1 MYRILLITVFGAGLF
16 VFVPSAIFM
25 QIEQWTYWEA
35 AYYCA
40 ITLISIGFGDFVPGY
55 GDGQHAAGGS
65 FVTFIADA
73 ARCVAL
79 RCRTAPHGNASGVKE
94 PLVD

>member
-1 MYRILLITVFGAGLF
+1 MYRIVVITVAGAGLF

-40 ITLISIGFGDFVPGY
+40 ITLISVGFGDFVPGY
-55 GDGQHAAGGS
+55 GDGIRSCANFILILCFVFCLQCFDAVGWAAG
-65 FVTFIADA
+65 
-73 ARCVAL
+73 R
-79 RCRTAPHGNASGVKE
+79 ASG
-94 PLVD
+94 L

>member
-1 MYRILLITVFGAGLF
+1 MHRILIITVIGAGLF

-55 GDGQHAAGGS
+55 GDGKHHQQQLVLTLNRNEQSCQECYFYLVVNSSLLLSS
-65 FVTFIADA
+65 FYCI
-73 ARCVAL
+73 L
-79 RCRTAPHGNASGVKE
+79 
-94 PLVD
+94 